1 MYNVVL
7 KMNNTLFGKGKEK
20 ILECFYRNRNKELY
34 FSEILRETKLT
45 QNTTLKHLAN
55 LQKLGLIISTKKIGN
70 TFYKIN
76 SKNQLIFSIFSYFD
90 YKKINELPFE
100 RRKAISDFL
109 DKIKVKPL
117 IATIFGSTAKGTF
130 GKESDIDI
138 LLIYNKKEL
147 KEFNDWAIVSAYYS
161 IYHASLA
168 LCALKGYS
176 TKDHLATLLILI
188 KEFYKKQLDKEEI
201 EMVSKTTIE
210 KGEVLYYIEAKSKR
224 TKASY
229 STKILFD
236 EKEAEILQ
244 KKAIGFVNKVK
255 EIIDSNF

>member
-1 MYNVVL
+1 MAKEIWEIWIENEKRRQKDFEKYL
-7 KMNNTLFGKGKEK
+7 KSKK
-20 ILECFYRNRNKELY
+20 IKPELELKELIEGHINKADHNLK
-34 FSEILRETKLT
+34 FVKK
-45 QNTTLKHLAN
+45 TL
-55 LQKLGLIISTKKIGN
+55 
-70 TFYKIN
+70 
-76 SKNQLIFSIFSYFD
+76 
-90 YKKINELPFE
+90 
-100 RRKAISDFL
+100 
-109 DKIKVKPL
+109 
-117 IATIFGSTAKGTF
+117 
-130 GKESDIDI
+130 
-138 LLIYNKKEL
+138 EL

-224 TKASY
+224 TK
-229 STKILFD
+229 ILFD